1 MLREGEEEE
10 ASIDIQK
17 NTISKY
23 KNQLSQI
30 SLG

>member
-23 KNQLSQI
+23 KNQLSQN
-30 SLG
+30 